1 MVSKALFNSSDF
13 ASVSNVL
20 PVGRAIDQDSLSGAQ
35 TFLPVSRSLLLLIKQ
50 ELHRF

>member
-20 PVGRAIDQDSLSGAQ
+20 PVGHATDQDSLLVHG
-35 TFLPVSRSLLLLIKQ
+35 
-50 ELHRF
+50 RFCP